1 MLGIVIFPENA
12 YIFIIEAKKT
22 PLNLQNLGQLLV
34 YSKLCNPEESF
45 LLSSAGMGSLDKV
58 LVNLSRED
66 LLDYGSKKIIKK
78 IKVAKWDIT
87 KKSIDYI
94 TMIPKI

>member
-1 MLGIVIFPENA
+1 MKIKWST
-12 YIFIIEAKKT
+12 EAK
-22 PLNLQNLGQLLV
+22 QN
-34 YSKLCNPEESF
+34 YF
-45 LLSSAGMGSLDKV
+45 DT
-58 LVNLSRED
+58 
-66 LLDYGSKKIIKK
+66 LDYWEEHNGSFEYSSKIIKK